1 MLFSA
6 RYGGARAFRGFLMV
20 GSLLVAGIAT
30 PAQEV
35 VLSFNTANTAVTA
48 GVPESLWL
56 NVLNPSRQTALWS
69 FPGTIAAKI
78 ISQTATFTNTLT
90 IHSNSASGDATITPG
105 SFTRREYVLSLPT
118 SAVGKIIIEF
128 TGLNAGH
135 VVLEV
140 ETPLVASTAQT
151 KRKSKFSRILQEAE
165 PLEDGKP
172 FDPGRFFVQQIAPH
186 EPMYFIAGSE
196 SPNAKFQ
203 ISFKYQLLNEAG
215 WLAQKAPALKGF
227 NVAYTQTSLW
237 DLSAPSAPFFDTSYK
252 PAFLYSWDRVVGRE
266 DVDWFRLDLQGGA
279 QHESNGKGGVD
290 SRSQNIIF
298 FRPTLVFGR
307 DDNFQLTLQPRAW
320 GYVGGLS
327 GNPDLDEYRGYFD
340 LRAVVGWRRGLQLSA
355 LGRMGHEGNNS
366 SAQFDLTYPMMK
378 IVGSFS
384 LYLQAQ
390 YFTGYGESLLR
401 YNQRSDVF
409 RIGFALYR

>member
-1 MLFSA
+1 ML
-6 RYGGARAFRGFLMV
+6 V
-20 GSLLVAGIAT
+20 SLIIAGVAA
-30 PAQEV
+30 PAQEL
-35 VLSFNTANTAVTA
+35 VLSFSTTNTAITA

-56 NVLNPSRQTALWS
+56 NILNPSSQPASWR
-69 FPGTIAAKI
+69 FPESIAAKI
-78 ISQTATFTNTLT
+78 ITQTELFTNAL
-90 IHSNSASGDATITPG
+90 IIQSNSNSSDVTIAPG
-105 SFTRREYVLSLPT
+105 AFARREYVLSLPT
-118 SAVGKIIIEF
+118 AAVGKVIIEF

-135 VVLEV
+135 VVLDV

-151 KRKSKFSRILQEAE
+151 KKKSKFSRLLKDAE

-172 FDPGRFFVQQIAPH
+172 FDPGRFFTQQISPH
-186 EPMYFIAGSE
+186 EPMYFIAGDE

-203 ISFKYQLLNEAG
+203 ISFKYQLLNETG
-215 WLAQKAPALKGF
+215 WLAQKAPILKGF
-227 NVAYTQTSLW
+227 NMAYTQTSLW
-237 DLSAPSAPFFDTSYK
+237 DLSAPSAPFLDTSYK
-252 PAFLYSWDRVVGRE
+252 PAFIFSWDRVVGRE

-279 QHESNGKGGVD
+279 QHESNGKDGVD
-290 SRSQNIIF
+290 SRSQNILF

-307 DDNFQLTLQPRAW
+307 DDGFQLTLQPRVW
-320 GYVGGLS
+320 GYVGGFSS

-340 LRAVVGWRRGLQLSA
+340 LRAVIGWRRGLQLSA

-409 RIGFALYR
+409 RLGFALYR